1 MNKKPNVIT
10 LRVSDELAQ
19 KIADAVQKSGRDQ
32 ADLLREAV
40 DLGMDDLF
48 MVGLDPMI
56 ATKEKLAALKQ
67 QAAKLAPAPLKSLP
81 DSANKQSPKRA

>member
-10 LRVSDELAQ
+10 LRVSDELAK

-56 ATKEKLAALKQ
+56 ATKEKIAALKQ
-67 QAAKLAPAPLKSLP
+67 QAAKLDPATLKSVP
-81 DSANKQSPKRA
+81 DSAKTPQPKRA

>member
-1 MNKKPNVIT
+1 MNKKTNVIT

-19 KIADAVQKSGRDQ
+19 KIAEAVQKSGRDQ

-56 ATKEKLAALKQ
+56 AAKEKLAALKA
-67 QAAKLAPAPLKSLP
+67 QAAKLDPAPLKSLP
-81 DSANKQSPKRA
+81 DSANKRSPKRA

>member
-1 MNKKPNVIT
+1 MSKKSNVIT
-10 LRVSDELAQ
+10 LRVSDELAK
-19 KIADAVQKSGRDQ
+19 KIAEAVQKSGRDQ

-56 ATKEKLAALKQ
+56 AAKKEIAALKQ
-67 QAAKLAPAPLKSLP
+67 QAAKLDPAPLKSVP
-81 DSANKQSPKRA
+81 DSAKTPQPKRA